1 MRHNLSYYCLRLKQ
15 LLYLGEAV
23 RFGSISKAADANDV
37 KQPNFSTQLTDF
49 EKSIKQ
55 KLLTRS
61 ALGVAPTDICY
72 DYYALACE
80 LKNIL
85 DKVEKLPS
93 ANSKTSGV
101 MKLWTTDGLASI
113 YLAAC
118 FEKFCNAYPNI
129 NFEINFSI
137 DMPKLDEFDMAVLFQ
152 KPKSKSLTVVS
163 EHKLAFSLFASK
175 EYVQKYGTPKN
186 AAALCKNHKI
196 CSHGV
201 HTLKWHKWNALM
213 KKAGHIITVTNSTFM
228 VLDLVKSGVGIG
240 LLPVSVAHLEGGLV
254 EIENIIPRLMTEF
267 YVVVKREAVSNPK
280 IKALVALINDETAKL

>member
-23 RFGSISKAADANDV
+23 RFGSISKAADANDI

-61 ALGVAPTDICY
+61 SLGVVPTDICH
-72 DYYALACE
+72 DYYVLACE

-85 DKVEKLPS
+85 DKAEKLPD

-118 FEKFCNAYPNI
+118 FEKFCDTYPNI
-129 NFEINFSI
+129 NFEINFSV

-152 KPKSKSLTVVS
+152 KPKSKSLTIAA

-196 CSHGV
+196 CSHGM

-213 KKAGHIITVTNSTFM
+213 KKAGHLITVTNSTFM
-228 VLDLVKSGVGIG
+228 VLDLVKSSVGIG
-240 LLPVSVAHLEGGLV
+240 LLPVSVARLEGGLI
-254 EIENIIPRLMTEF
+254 EIENIMPRLMTEF
-267 YVVVKREAVSNPK
+267 YVVVKREAVSNSK